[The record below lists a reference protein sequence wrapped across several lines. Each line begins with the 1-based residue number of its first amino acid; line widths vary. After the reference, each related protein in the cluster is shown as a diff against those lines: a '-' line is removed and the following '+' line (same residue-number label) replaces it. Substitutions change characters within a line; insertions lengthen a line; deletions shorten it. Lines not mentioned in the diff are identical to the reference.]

1 MFNIT
6 LLVTG
11 HEKQTAILPQ
21 VQSLPLQFPVVPR
34 KVASNSSKLS
44 LNNINSINEQNPLL
58 PSNYDILPYSPCNIE
73 ISLMRKSSLYNNVS
87 SL

>member
-1 MFNIT
+1 MNIPIHYYYLSCSIVNYI

-21 VQSLPLQFPVVPR
+21 VQSPPLQFPVVPR

-44 LNNINSINEQNPLL
+44 LNSITSINEQNPLFL
-58 PSNYDILPYSPCNIE
+58 IVLVILRSH
-73 ISLMRKSSLYNNVS
+73 
-87 SL
+87 